1 LCNPMNNLSQLVVF
15 TLDEQRYALY
25 LAAVERIVRVVE
37 ITPLPKAPEVVLGVV
52 NVHGQIIPV
61 VNIGKRF
68 RLPEREIALSNQLI
82 IANTSRRAVALLVDE
97 VSGVL
102 EISER
107 EMIEAGKILP
117 DMDYVEGI
125 VKLEDGLILIHG
137 LNTFLSIE
145 EEKALDDAMKTEIG
159 EQGSGVGDG

>member
-1 LCNPMNNLSQLVVF
+1 MNKSSQIVVF
-15 TLDEQRYALY
+15 ILGDQRYALH
-25 LAAVERIVRVVE
+25 LSAVERIVRVVE
-37 ITPLPKAPEVVLGVV
+37 IILLPKAPDIVLGII

-61 VNIGKRF
+61 VNIRKRF
-68 RLPEREIALSNQLI
+68 RLLEREIALSNQLI
-82 IANTSRRAVALLVDE
+82 IANTSSRAVALLVDE
-97 VSGVL
+97 VHGVL

-117 DMDYVEGI
+117 DMDYVEGVI
-125 VKLEDGLILIHG
+125 KFEDGMILIHD

-145 EEKALDDAMKTEIG
+145 EEKALDSAMKTEIG